1 MGCRTSRTV
10 RKYHCFDNPHT
21 GALVQARNAVGS
33 FFRVGS
39 TTTGYTPAS
48 SCSGIAAPLSY
59 ILSPFASL
67 PP

>member
-1 MGCRTSRTV
+1 MDRRTSRTV
-10 RKYHCFDNPHT
+10 RKYRCFDNPRT
-21 GALVQARNAVGS
+21 GAPVQARNAVGS
-33 FFRVGS
+33 FYRVGS

-48 SCSGIAAPLSY
+48 RCSGIAALLSY